1 MSIQVVILA
10 AGQGK
15 RMRSRLPKVLQ
26 LLAGKPMLAHVLA
39 TAKLLAPDKSP
50 IVIVGHGGDALRN
63 AFSVE
68 PIQFVTQEAQL
79 GTGDA
84 VRSALPL
91 LSVEDQVLILYGDV
105 PLVSEHTLKQLIA
118 TTPANQLGMLTAVV
132 ENPTGYGRI
141 KRDDANKVQGIVEEK
156 DATPLERTIL
166 EVNPGIYLV
175 PARFLKNWLPK
186 LTNHNQQNEFYLTD
200 IIAFAVAEAIPVH
213 TVLVKNSRE
222 ICGINDKL
230 QLAQVERLYQQQQ
243 AERLLQEGVTL
254 ADPARFDVRGNVTI
268 GNDVF
273 IDVNVILE
281 GDVTIGANCEIGAN
295 VILRNVTLGENVVV
309 RSHSVIEGATIA
321 ANAMIGPFARIR
333 PGTVLAEGVHIGN
346 FVEVKNSIIGKKT
359 KASHLSYIGD
369 SEIGTETNI
378 GAGTITCNYDGFH
391 KSKTIIGDRVMIG
404 SDTTLI
410 APVKVNDDAYVAT
423 ATTVRADVPA
433 GALVFNPRDQQI
445 RTGWTEQYRNKNEK

>member
-15 RMRSRLPKVLQ
+15 RMRSSLPKVLQ
-26 LLAGKPMLAHVLA
+26 LLAGKPMLAHVLT
-39 TAKLLAPDKSP
+39 TAQTLAPSKP
-50 IVIVGHGGDALRN
+50 PVVIVGHGGDAVRT
-63 AFSVE
+63 AFTE
-68 PIQFVTQEAQL
+68 KGIQFVTQKEQL

-84 VRSALPL
+84 VRAALPL
-91 LSVEDQVLILYGDV
+91 LAEEDQVLILYGDV
-105 PLVSEHTLKQLIA
+105 PLVSEQTLKQLLD
-118 TTPANQLGMLTAVV
+118 TTPANQIGMLTAFL

-141 KRDDANKVQGIVEEK
+141 KRDAVNQMRSIVEEK
-156 DATPLERTIL
+156 DATPAERAIE
-166 EVNPGIYLV
+166 EVNPGIYFV
-175 PARFLKNWLPK
+175 PARYLHQWLPK

-200 IIAFAVAEAIPVH
+200 IIAFAVAEGIPVH
-213 TVLVKNSRE
+213 TVTVQNARE

-230 QLAQVERLYQQQQ
+230 QLAQVERLYQHQQ
-243 AERLLQEGVTL
+243 AERLLKAGVTL
-254 ADPARFDVRGNVTI
+254 ADPARLDVRGNVTVA
-268 GNDVF
+268 NDVF

-281 GDVTIGANCEIGAN
+281 GDVKMGAGCEIGPH
-295 VILRNVTLGENVVV
+295 VILRNVSLADNVVV
-309 RSHSVIEGATIA
+309 KSHSIIEGATIA
-321 ANAMIGPFARIR
+321 AGAIIGPFARIR
-333 PGTVLAEGVHIGN
+333 PGTVLAEEVHIGN
-346 FVEVKNSIIGKKT
+346 FVEVKNSSIGKKT

-410 APVKVNDDAYVAT
+410 APVRVENDAYVAT

-445 RTGWTEQYRNKNEK
+445 RTGWTEQYRAKNDE